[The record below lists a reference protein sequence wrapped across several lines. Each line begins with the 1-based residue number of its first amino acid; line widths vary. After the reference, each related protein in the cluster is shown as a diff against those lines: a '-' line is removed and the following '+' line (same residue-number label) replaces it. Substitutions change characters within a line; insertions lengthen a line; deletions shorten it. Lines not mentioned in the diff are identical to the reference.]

1 MADQPETDRR
11 RINHYNQ
18 LLIITLTDYQVEL
31 TYTFIRIFLLGLYAF
46 APLLLSLAFA
56 ILLIGQIVRKLEG
69 WSWFDA
75 VYWSLITASTV
86 GYGDFRPTR
95 RWSKALSVVIAMIG
109 LIFTG
114 IIVGIAVNAASV
126 SFVGYADMDHLK
138 VKLESIQ

>member
-75 VYWSLITASTV
+75 VYWSLITTSTV